1 MGFWVKAMN
10 NKIIDNPNLSHNNT
24 KELLIIPTIIKW
36 GDLQLSLQL
45 GF

>member
-10 NKIIDNPNLSHNNT
+10 TKIINNPNLSHNNT
-24 KELLIIPTIIKW
+24 KELLVIPTIIQW
-36 GDLQLSLQL
+36 GDLQLALQL